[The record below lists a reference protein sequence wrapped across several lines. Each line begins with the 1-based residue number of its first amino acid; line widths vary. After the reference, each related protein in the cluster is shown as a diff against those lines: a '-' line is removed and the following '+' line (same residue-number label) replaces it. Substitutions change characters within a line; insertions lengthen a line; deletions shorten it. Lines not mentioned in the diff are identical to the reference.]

1 MLDTMNSS
9 STTLTIQLHAVNDS
23 IIADDESMTDSEIS
37 SVIVPPSGMTKKRPE
52 FVSKVR
58 AVQESQ
64 LPEQQPSSALTDWQ
78 WDEDQR
84 RALSASHQ
92 RTVLELEPA
101 LSNVESDEP
110 QDALKAQREKT
121 EFHPLM
127 GFSSKEE
134 EEQRAREER
143 KRAAKQTPLKRGF
156 IWDLIQRWM
165 PKFLLLKFHSD
176 DQVPA
181 SKMKAPLFDFQFK
194 PPDFKFKP
202 PDFKFKPLSFKNPF
216 RPRAT
221 TMAQRQPPS
230 PTPPPPTPPPTP
242 PRRLSTRS
250 QPDSS
255 KKKEAWLSRF
265 GKPKPVEDP
274 RKAALQHACSL
285 RDSMHNFNLTT
296 PQSSVGGIDDDS
308 HVSLMRRVSVV
319 LEKSGTSWSSS

>member
-1 MLDTMNSS
+1 MLDTMNSR
-9 STTLTIQLHAVNDS
+9 STTLTIRLDAVNDS

-37 SVIVPPSGMTKKRPE
+37 SVIVPASGMTKKRPE
-52 FVSKVR
+52 FVLTVT

-92 RTVLELEPA
+92 RTVLELEPT
-101 LSNVESDEP
+101 LSSFEIDEP

-134 EEQRAREER
+134 EEQRKREES

-165 PKFLLLKFHSD
+165 PKFLLLKFHAD

-181 SKMKAPLFDFQFK
+181 SKMKAPRFDFQFK

-202 PDFKFKPLSFKNPF
+202 PDFKFKPLPFKNPF

-221 TMAQRQPPS
+221 TMAPRQPP
-230 PTPPPPTPPPTP
+230 PPPTP

-250 QPDSS
+250 QPASS

-265 GKPKPVEDP
+265 GKPKPAEDP

-308 HVSLMRRVSVV
+308 SVSLMRRVSVV
-319 LEKSGTSWSSS
+319 LEKSGTSWRSS